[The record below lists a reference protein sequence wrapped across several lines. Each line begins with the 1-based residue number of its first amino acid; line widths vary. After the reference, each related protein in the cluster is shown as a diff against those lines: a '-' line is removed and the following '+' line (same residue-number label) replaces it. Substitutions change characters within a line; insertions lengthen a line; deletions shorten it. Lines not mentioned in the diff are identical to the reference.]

1 MLKNYLNSCASGENS
16 IMRYWRL
23 DRPGLTGQLDLSRV
37 TGLVASIGHTDVN
50 ALAAEILKTLETLAS
65 ISQCTVFAYEFGNRP
80 RTVSVADHRGGRFLR
95 DVADTYARLF
105 YTLDGNQKIVSEG
118 RPAAHGSALVLHQQ
132 TSEDIHHE
140 GYRLACYSQPNVSDR
155 LSLLVQPAES
165 IWLSINLYRDSG
177 AGRFQP
183 AEIELIEA
191 LAPLISH
198 AARHHYALSGR
209 NQPGIPQTM
218 LATLRSHCPALSKRE
233 LDVLRGVLEG
243 WTAAEIAD
251 TMGIRPSSVVTYQ
264 KRAYQRL
271 GISSQRQLFA
281 LCLSP
286 GKA

>member
-1 MLKNYLNSCASGENS
+1 
-16 IMRYWRL
+16 MRYWRL
-23 DRPGLTGQLDLSRV
+23 ERPELAGQLDLSRV
-37 TGLVASIGHTDVN
+37 TGLVASIGHADVN
-50 ALAAEILKTLETLAS
+50 ALAAEILKTLDPAAA

-80 RTVSVADHRGGRFLR
+80 RTVSVADHRGGRYLR

-105 YTLDGNQKIVSEG
+105 YALDGNQKIVSATS
-118 RPAAHGSALVLHQQ
+118 PALPGSALVLHQQ
-132 TSEDIHHE
+132 TSDDIGHE

-155 LSLLVQPAES
+155 LSLLVQPADD
-165 IWLSINLYRDSG
+165 IWLSINLYRDRC
-177 AGRFQP
+177 AGNFRP
-183 AEIELIEA
+183 AEIALIEA

-209 NQPGIPQTM
+209 TQAGIPHMM
-218 LATLRSHCPALSKRE
+218 LATLRGLCPALSKRE

-243 WTAAEIAD
+243 CTAAEIGDA
-251 TMGIRPSSVVTYQ
+251 MGIKPTSVVTYQ

-286 GKA
+286 GKAQAFV